1 MDYTTSK
8 VAPVLPV
15 EITYQILILLDPHE
29 LIHLQRVSKQ
39 FHAIINDSTLWR
51 TVYAGA
57 HLPRPP
63 GPFPWQSTDFL
74 RRTLVQSARLA
85 QRWTSQPIRILSRHS
100 LPLAYY
106 DDCRWVCGRWL
117 ILRESTKQLVSHD
130 VDTGFEQTLYQWHE
144 LANQCISWS
153 ATCRLTSSRGGLLH
167 VVLCIGNDRVKLL
180 EFRVAF
186 RSAIYPSK
194 SRVAMTLRSCSF
206 LSTHQG
212 SRDML

>member
-15 EITYQILILLDPHE
+15 EITYQILLLLDPHE

-39 FHAIINDSTLWR
+39 FHAINNDSTLWR

-85 QRWTSQPIRILSRHS
+85 QRWTSQP
-100 LPLAYY
+100 
-106 DDCRWVCGRWL
+106 
-117 ILRESTKQLVSHD
+117 
-130 VDTGFEQTLYQWHE
+130 
-144 LANQCISWS
+144 N
-153 ATCRLTSSRGGLLH
+153 
-167 VVLCIGNDRVKLL
+167 
-180 EFRVAF
+180 AF
-186 RSAIYPSK
+186 SPG
-194 SRVAMTLRSCSF
+194 
-206 LSTHQG
+206 THCH
-212 SRDML
+212 